1 MRADDC
7 SSDAES
13 TDAAAVELA
22 LFVVTPLEIYELG
35 WAAGLAGCPDNG
47 AVRGPWLYG
56 VALATVGAEDAA
68 VLA

>member
-7 SSDAES
+7 SMGTES
-13 TDAAAVELA
+13 ICADAVELMLLLLA
-22 LFVVTPLEIYELG
+22 PPEIYELAWG
-35 WAAGLAGCPDNG
+35 TGRAGCPDKG

-68 VLA
+68 VLT